1 MAGAEKLIEKILD
14 EARQQA
20 QANLEK
26 ARKEAEKI
34 LQAAEEE
41 AAKRERIAIEKAFIT
56 ADEKKRRMIAS
67 AELDAKKER
76 LKAKQDIIE
85 EAFKVATE
93 KLNSLPEQQYF
104 SILGDMM
111 IDIIRGE
118 NCEIVLSDRDKK
130 RLDSAFLENIRG
142 RLKKKGYTG
151 NINISDETRDIKGG
165 FILKMGDI
173 EINNSFDAILRMK
186 RDELEPEVVKI
197 LFQG

>member
-20 QANLEK
+20 QANIEK
-26 ARKEAEKI
+26 ARKEADAI
-34 LQAAEEE
+34 LQAAKAE
-41 AAKRERIAIEKAFIT
+41 AEKKERLTLEKARIN

-67 AELDAKKER
+67 AELDAKKEK

-85 EAFKVATE
+85 EAFKKALE

-104 SILGDMM
+104 GILEDML
-111 IDIIRGE
+111 INIGRE
-118 NCEIVLSDRDKK
+118 NCELILSDRDKK
-130 RLDSAFLENIRG
+130 RLNSAFLDNIKS
-142 RLKKKGYTG
+142 RLKEKGYTG